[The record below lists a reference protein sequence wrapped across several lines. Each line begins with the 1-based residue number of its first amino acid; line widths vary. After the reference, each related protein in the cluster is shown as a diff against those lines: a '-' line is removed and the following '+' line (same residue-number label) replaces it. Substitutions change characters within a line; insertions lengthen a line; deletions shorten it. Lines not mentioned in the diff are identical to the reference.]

1 MTSKQFFKY
10 LVEPEQLN
18 DSSVV
23 EMEQLIKQF
32 PFFQTAH
39 LLYLKALNRI
49 NPKLVKEKLPKESL
63 FVSDRSVLHSLLRPA
78 AEAADDKKSASRP
91 AAAAATPSAPKPED
105 KKVESPK
112 PEDKKDEATKPEEK
126 KAPAVKVEVSSPAP
140 ADKQSVITT
149 KTTTTVVE
157 TQTEEKKSPVVEVK
171 EIKETKEVKAPR
183 EPKERPAVKVKVQES
198 EGESGDGKRALSN
211 EERKQNHDNL
221 VKDFFDLKD
230 KEKYETVA
238 TNIAEDGSIRSAA
251 AELAAKSQIDRGTV
265 INDRTAAAQQTTT
278 TTTVV
283 TTVVEKTT
291 KASEDT
297 NVEKPKPE
305 APKAA
310 EQPKDGNKDEIL
322 DKIAMLRKE
331 REEANK
337 KRILAEEEAKK
348 TKAAAEEEAKRVAEA
363 EAAAAKAKAKAE
375 AEAAAAKAKAEAEAA
390 AAKAKADAEAAEQAK
405 AKAEAEAA
413 KAKAEAEAAK
423 AKAAEDAAKAK
434 AEADAAKAKA
444 AEEAAKAK
452 AEAEAAKAKAE
463 AEAAKSV
470 TTTVTTTT
478 VTETVT
484 TTIEPA
490 EAAVVVEEVKPA
502 EPATPIEPA
511 QPAGEEKEMS
521 AADKLLARLNRYKQ
535 TEPEPAKTD
544 SPNLIDKFLQ
554 EDHHLDRNKEVTPGD
569 MGQDSVKQPELYS
582 EKLAKLYIQQ
592 GHYDKAIA
600 SYEKLNLKY
609 PEKSAYFAA
618 QIEEIKKLMNNKQ

>member
-78 AEAADDKKSASRP
+78 AGDDNVDKKPASKP
-91 AAAAATPSAPKPED
+91 VAEVASPVAP
-105 KKVESPK
+105 
-112 PEDKKDEATKPEEK
+112 KPEEK
-126 KAPAVKVEVSSPAP
+126 KDEAPKQEEKETPAVKVEVSAPTP
-140 ADKQSVITT
+140 ADKESVVTT
-149 KTTTTVVE
+149 KTTTTVIE
-157 TQTEEKKSPVVEVK
+157 TKTEKKAPLIEVK
-171 EIKETKEVKAPR
+171 EIKEAKEPKEPKEPRVPR
-183 EPKERPAVKVKVQES
+183 EPKERPAVKPKAQS
-198 EGESGDGKRALSN
+198 EDDGSKKALSN

-230 KEKYETVA
+230 QEKYETVA
-238 TNIAEDGSIRSAA
+238 TNVAEDGSIRSAA

-265 INDRTAAAQQTTT
+265 INDRTAAPQQTTT

-291 KASEDT
+291 TPAENPKVK
-297 NVEKPKPE
+297 VEQPE
-305 APKAA
+305 TEQPSA
-310 EQPKDGNKDEIL
+310 EQPKDKNKDEIL

-363 EAAAAKAKAKAE
+363 EAAAAKAKAE

-390 AAKAKADAEAAEQAK
+390 AAKAKA
-405 AKAEAEAA
+405 EAEAA
-413 KAKAEAEAAK
+413 AK
-423 AKAAEDAAKAK
+423 
-434 AEADAAKAKA
+434 
-444 AEEAAKAK
+444 AKAK

-463 AEAAKSV
+463 AEAAKSKAEAEAAAKAKAEEDAAKAKAEVDAAKVKAEAEAAKTV

-484 TTIEPA
+484 TTVEPA
-490 EAAVVVEEVKPA
+490 EPAKPVVEEAKPA
-502 EPATPIEPA
+502 EPAKLAEPEK
-511 QPAGEEKEMS
+511 PAEDAEAGMS
-521 AADKLLARLNRYKQ
+521 AADKLLARLNKYKK
-535 TEPEPAKTD
+535 TEPEVVKPAGT
-544 SPNLIDKFLQ
+544 NLIDKFLQ
-554 EDHHLDRNKEVTPGD
+554 EDHHLDRNKEVTTGD

-592 GHYDKAIA
+592 GHFDKAIA

>member
-63 FVSDRSVLHSLLRPA
+63 YVSDRSVLHNLLRAATDDAAENKSAAKPA
-78 AEAADDKKSASRP
+78 ATA
-91 AAAAATPSAPKPED
+91 PSAPKTE
-105 KKVESPK
+105 E
-112 PEDKKDEATKPEEK
+112 KKDETPKQEEK
-126 KAPAVKVEVSSPAP
+126 KAPSVKVEVSAP
-140 ADKQSVITT
+140 ASTDKASVITT
-149 KTTTTVVE
+149 KTTTTVIE
-157 TQTEEKKSPVVEVK
+157 TQTEKKTPVIEVK
-171 EIKETKEVKAPR
+171 EIKEPKESQETKEAKESKDRPTIKPKAQ
-183 EPKERPAVKVKVQES
+183 EGNDKKV
-198 EGESGDGKRALSN
+198 LSN
-211 EERKQNHDNL
+211 EERKQNHENL

-230 KEKYETVA
+230 KEQYETVA
-238 TNIAEDGSIRSAA
+238 TNVAADGSIKSAA

-265 INDRTAAAQQTTT
+265 INDRTAASKQTT

-283 TTVVEKTT
+283 TTVEEKTT
-291 KASEDT
+291 KASEET
-297 NVEKPKPE
+297 TKTEQPKPE
-305 APKAA
+305 APKPEATKSEVPKA

-331 REEANK
+331 REEANR
-337 KRILAEEEAKK
+337 KRIIAEEEAKK

-363 EAAAAKAKAKAE
+363 EAAAAKAKAE

-390 AAKAKADAEAAEQAK
+390 AAKAKAEAEAAAK
-405 AKAEAEAA
+405 AQAEAEAAAA

-423 AKAAEDAAKAK
+423 VKAAEDAANA
-434 AEADAAKAKA
+434 
-444 AEEAAKAK
+444 
-452 AEAEAAKAKAE
+452 
-463 AEAAKSV
+463 V

-484 TTIEPA
+484 TTIEPV
-490 EAAVVVEEVKPA
+490 ENAVVVEEVKA
-502 EPATPIEPA
+502 EEPAKPIEPA
-511 QPAGEEKEMS
+511 KPAEEATEMS
-521 AADKLLARLNRYKQ
+521 AADKLLARLNKYKQ
-535 TEPEPAKTD
+535 TEPAPAKTD

-554 EDHHLDRNKEVTPGD
+554 EDHHLDRNKEVTAGD

>member
-49 NPKLVKEKLPKESL
+49 NSKLVKEKLPKESL
-63 FVSDRSVLHSLLRPA
+63 YVSDRSVLHNLLRAATDDAAENKSAAKPA
-78 AEAADDKKSASRP
+78 ATA
-91 AAAAATPSAPKPED
+91 PSAPKTE
-105 KKVESPK
+105 E
-112 PEDKKDEATKPEEK
+112 KKDETPKQEEK
-126 KAPAVKVEVSSPAP
+126 KAPSVKVEVSAP
-140 ADKQSVITT
+140 ASTDKASVITT
-149 KTTTTVVE
+149 KTTTTVIE
-157 TQTEEKKSPVVEVK
+157 TQTEKKTPVIEVK
-171 EIKETKEVKAPR
+171 EIKEPKESQETKEAKESKDRPTIKPKAQ
-183 EPKERPAVKVKVQES
+183 EGNDKKV
-198 EGESGDGKRALSN
+198 LSN
-211 EERKQNHDNL
+211 EERKQNHENL

-230 KEKYETVA
+230 KEQYETVA
-238 TNIAEDGSIRSAA
+238 TNVAADGSIKSAA

-265 INDRTAAAQQTTT
+265 INDRTAASKQTT

-283 TTVVEKTT
+283 TTVEEKTT
-291 KASEDT
+291 KASEEPAKT
-297 NVEKPKPE
+297 EQPKPE
-305 APKAA
+305 APKPEAPKSEAPKA

-331 REEANK
+331 REEANR
-337 KRILAEEEAKK
+337 KRIIAEEEAKK

-363 EAAAAKAKAKAE
+363 EAAAAKAKAE

-390 AAKAKADAEAAEQAK
+390 AAKAKAEAEAAAK
-405 AKAEAEAA
+405 AQAEAEAAAA

-423 AKAAEDAAKAK
+423 AKATEDAAKA
-434 AEADAAKAKA
+434 
-444 AEEAAKAK
+444 
-452 AEAEAAKAKAE
+452 
-463 AEAAKSV
+463 V

-484 TTIEPA
+484 TTIEPV
-490 EAAVVVEEVKPA
+490 ENAVVVEEVKA
-502 EPATPIEPA
+502 EEPAKPIEPA
-511 QPAGEEKEMS
+511 KPAEEATEMS
-521 AADKLLARLNRYKQ
+521 AADKLLARLNKYKQ
-535 TEPEPAKTD
+535 TEPAPAKTD

-554 EDHHLDRNKEVTPGD
+554 EDHHLDRNKEVTAGD

>member
-39 LLYLKALNRI
+39 LLYLKALSRI

-78 AEAADDKKSASRP
+78 SSDNNADKKPVSRP
-91 AAAAATPSAPKPED
+91 AAAATAPSAPKPED
-105 KKVESPK
+105 KKVEEPK
-112 PEDKKDEATKPEEK
+112 KAEEPKKVEEPKKIEEPKKAEEPKQEEK
-126 KAPAVKVEVSSPAP
+126 KVTV
-140 ADKQSVITT
+140 
-149 KTTTTVVE
+149 TTTVTEVKTEKTAPIVE
-157 TQTEEKKSPVVEVK
+157 VKEVK
-171 EIKETKEVKAPR
+171 EIKETREPRIPR
-183 EPKERPAVKVKVQES
+183 ERPEKPVAKPKAETE
-198 EGESGDGKRALSN
+198 EGGTKKALSN

-230 KEKYETVA
+230 QEKYETVA
-238 TNIAEDGSIRSAA
+238 TNVAEDGSIQSAA

-265 INDRTAAAQQTTT
+265 INDRTATPQKTTT

-283 TTVVEKTT
+283 TTVIEKTT
-291 KASEDT
+291 KPAEPAASEPVK
-297 NVEKPKPE
+297 VEQPAPE
-305 APKAA
+305 PVKS

-331 REEANK
+331 REEARK
-337 KRILAEEEAKK
+337 KRMQAEEEAKK
-348 TKAAAEEEAKRVAEA
+348 TKAAAEEEAAKVKAEA
-363 EAAAAKAKAKAE
+363 EAAAAKAKEEAEAAAKAKAE
-375 AEAAAAKAKAEAEAA
+375 AEAAKVKAEEEAAKAKAEAEAAAAAKAKAEAEAA
-390 AAKAKADAEAAEQAK
+390 AAT

-413 KAKAEAEAAK
+413 KAI
-423 AKAAEDAAKAK
+423 
-434 AEADAAKAKA
+434 
-444 AEEAAKAK
+444 
-452 AEAEAAKAKAE
+452 
-463 AEAAKSV
+463 

-484 TTIEPA
+484 TT
-490 EAAVVVEEVKPA
+490 VEPA
-502 EPATPIEPA
+502 EPAKVVEEPKIVEEPKPVEPA
-511 QPAGEEKEMS
+511 KPADDEAGMS
-521 AADKLLARLNRYKQ
+521 AADKLLARLNKYKKS
-535 TEPEPAKTD
+535 EPEPVKAE
-544 SPNLIDKFLQ
+544 PNLIDKFLQ
-554 EDHHLDRNKEVTPGD
+554 EDHHLDRNKEVTQGD

-609 PEKSAYFAA
+609 PERSAYFLA
-618 QIEEIKKLMNNKQ
+618 QIEEVKNLMKNNQ

>member
-10 LVEPEQLN
+10 LAEPEQLN

-49 NPKLVKEKLPKESL
+49 NPKLVMEKLPKESL
-63 FVSDRSVLHSLLRPA
+63 FVSDRSVLHSLLRKP
-78 AEAADDKKSASRP
+78 AADDSADKTTAPKP
-91 AAAAATPSAPKPED
+91 AAAASAPSTP
-105 KKVESPK
+105 
-112 PEDKKDEATKPEEK
+112 KPEEK
-126 KAPAVKVEVSSPAP
+126 KDDAPKTAAGK
-140 ADKQSVITT
+140 DSVITT

-157 TQTEEKKSPVVEVK
+157 TKTEKVAPATEVK
-171 EIKETKEVKAPR
+171 ENKETKAPKEVKVVKAPEEVKVVKETKEVKDVKEPREPRVPR
-183 EPKERPAVKVKVQES
+183 EPKERPSAGAKEQTG
-198 EGESGDGKRALSN
+198 EGEGKRALSN

-238 TNIAEDGSIRSAA
+238 TNVAADGSIVSAA
-251 AELAAKSQIDRGTV
+251 ADLAAKSQIDRGTV
-265 INDRTAAAQQTTT
+265 INDRTAAAKQTTT

-291 KASEDT
+291 
-297 NVEKPKPE
+297 
-305 APKAA
+305 APA
-310 EQPKDGNKDEIL
+310 EQPKEEQPKVERPKAEQPADGSKDQIL

-331 REEANK
+331 REEANR

-348 TKAAAEEEAKRVAEA
+348 TKAAAEEEAKRIAEA
-363 EAAAAKAKAKAE
+363 EAKAKAE

-390 AAKAKADAEAAEQAK
+390 AK
-405 AKAEAEAA
+405 AKAEAEAAAAKAEEEAA

-423 AKAAEDAAKAK
+423 AKAAE
-434 AEADAAKAKA
+434 EAAKAKA
-444 AEEAAKAK
+444 AEEAKKAAEEAKT
-452 AEAEAAKAKAE
+452 
-463 AEAAKSV
+463 V

-484 TTIEPA
+484 TTVEPVEEAKPIEESKPEEPA
-490 EAAVVVEEVKPA
+490 KPA
-502 EPATPIEPA
+502 VDEE
-511 QPAGEEKEMS
+511 AGMS
-521 AADKLLARLNRYKQ
+521 AADKLLARLNKYKKAEQ
-535 TEPEPAKTD
+535 QVADKP
-544 SPNLIDKFLQ
+544 SGPNLIDKFLQ
-554 EDHHLDRNKEVTPGD
+554 EDHHLDRNKEVTEGD

-609 PEKSAYFAA
+609 PEKAAYFAA
-618 QIEEIKKLMNNKQ
+618 QILEIQKLKNNKQ

>member
-112 PEDKKDEATKPEEK
+112 PEEKKDVATKPEEK

-157 TQTEEKKSPVVEVK
+157 TQTEKKAPVVEVK
-171 EIKETKEVKAPR
+171 EVKETKETPEPKAPK
-183 EPKERPAVKVKVQES
+183 EPKERPAVKVKAQE
-198 EGESGDGKRALSN
+198 EDGGNGGEKKALTN
-211 EERKQNHDNL
+211 EERKQNHENL
-221 VKDFFDLKD
+221 VRDFFDLKD
-230 KEKYETVA
+230 KEQYETVA
-238 TNIAEDGSIRSAA
+238 TNIAEDGSIKSAA

-291 KASEDT
+291 KPAED
-297 NVEKPKPE
+297 NVKPEQPKEE
-305 APKAA
+305 APKA
-310 EQPKDGNKDEIL
+310 ERPKDGNKDEIL

-337 KRILAEEEAKK
+337 KRIIAEEEAKK

-363 EAAAAKAKAKAE
+363 EAAAAKAKAE

-390 AAKAKADAEAAEQAK
+390 AAKAKAEAEAAAK
-405 AKAEAEAA
+405 AQAEAEAAAA

-423 AKAAEDAAKAK
+423 A
-434 AEADAAKAKA
+434 
-444 AEEAAKAK
+444 
-452 AEAEAAKAKAE
+452 
-463 AEAAKSV
+463 V

-484 TTIEPA
+484 TTVEPVV
-490 EAAVVVEEVKPA
+490 EATVVEEVKPIESAKPA
-502 EPATPIEPA
+502 E
-511 QPAGEEKEMS
+511 EEKEMS
-521 AADKLLARLNRYKQ
+521 AADKLLARLNKYKK
-535 TEPEPAKTD
+535 TEPEAPKSD

-554 EDHHLDRNKEVTPGD
+554 EDHHLDRNQEVTAGD

>member
-63 FVSDRSVLHSLLRPA
+63 FVSDRSVLHSILRPVSD
-78 AEAADDKKSASRP
+78 ADDKKPAAKP
-91 AAAAATPSAPKPED
+91 AAAVASPSEPKPE
-105 KKVESPK
+105 E
-112 PEDKKDEATKPEEK
+112 KKDETPKPEEK
-126 KAPAVKVEVSSPAP
+126 KAPAVKVEVSAP
-140 ADKQSVITT
+140 ASADKGSVITT

-157 TQTEEKKSPVVEVK
+157 TQTEKKAPVIEVK
-171 EIKETKEVKAPR
+171 EIKEAKENKEPQPKEAK
-183 EPKERPAVKVKVQES
+183 EPKDRPATKPKAQE
-198 EGESGDGKRALSN
+198 GNDKKALSN
-211 EERKQNHDNL
+211 EERKQNHENL

-230 KEKYETVA
+230 KEQYETVA
-238 TNIAEDGSIRSAA
+238 TNVAEDGSIKSAA

-265 INDRTAAAQQTTT
+265 INDRNVSAQQTTT

-291 KASEDT
+291 NATEEAAKAEQ
-297 NVEKPKPE
+297 PKPE
-305 APKAA
+305 APKA
-310 EQPKDGNKDEIL
+310 EQSKDGNKDQIL

-331 REEANK
+331 REEANR

-348 TKAAAEEEAKRVAEA
+348 SKAAAEEEAKRVAEA
-363 EAAAAKAKAKAE
+363 EAAAAKAKAEAEAAAAKAKAEAEAIAAKAKAEAEAAAKAQAE

-390 AAKAKADAEAAEQAK
+390 KA
-405 AKAEAEAA
+405 
-413 KAKAEAEAAK
+413 
-423 AKAAEDAAKAK
+423 
-434 AEADAAKAKA
+434 
-444 AEEAAKAK
+444 
-452 AEAEAAKAKAE
+452 
-463 AEAAKSV
+463 V

-484 TTIEPA
+484 TTVEPVV
-490 EAAVVVEEVKPA
+490 EAAVVVEEVKKE
-502 EPATPIEPA
+502 EPAKPIEPA
-511 QPAGEEKEMS
+511 KPAEETTEMS
-521 AADKLLARLNRYKQ
+521 AADKLLARLNKYKQ
-535 TEPEPAKTD
+535 SEPEPAKTD

-554 EDHHLDRNKEVTPGD
+554 EDHHLDRNKEVPADD

>member
-63 FVSDRSVLHSLLRPA
+63 FVSDRSVLHSLLRPVA
-78 AEAADDKKSASRP
+78 GDDNVDKKPASKP
-91 AAAAATPSAPKPED
+91 AAAVSAPVAP
-105 KKVESPK
+105 
-112 PEDKKDEATKPEEK
+112 KPEEK
-126 KAPAVKVEVSSPAP
+126 KDEAPKQEEKKVETPKPEVSVSAP
-140 ADKQSVITT
+140 ADKESVITT
-149 KTTTTVVE
+149 KTTTTVIE
-157 TQTEEKKSPVVEVK
+157 TKTEKKAPVIETKPERKAPVIEVK
-171 EIKETKEVKAPR
+171 EIKEVK
-183 EPKERPAVKVKVQES
+183 EPKERPAAKPKVQS
-198 EGESGDGKRALSN
+198 SDDGGKKALSN

-230 KEKYETVA
+230 QEKYETVA
-238 TNIAEDGSIRSAA
+238 TNVAEDGSIKSAA

-265 INDRTAAAQQTTT
+265 INDRTAAPQQTTT

-291 KASEDT
+291 APAEQ
-297 NVEKPKPE
+297 
-305 APKAA
+305 PKAEQPKA
-310 EQPKDGNKDEIL
+310 EQPKDKNKDEIL

-331 REEANK
+331 REEANR
-337 KRILAEEEAKK
+337 KRMIAEEEARKSK
-348 TKAAAEEEAKRVAEA
+348 SAAEEEAKRVAEA
-363 EAAAAKAKAKAE
+363 EAAAAKAKAEAEAVAAKAKAE

-390 AAKAKADAEAAEQAK
+390 AK

-413 KAKAEAEAAK
+413 AAKAKAEADAAK
-423 AKAAEDAAKAK
+423 AKAEEDAAKAK

-444 AEEAAKAK
+444 EAEAAAKAKAEADAAKAKAEAEAAAKAK

-463 AEAAKSV
+463 AEAAKTV

-484 TTIEPA
+484 TTVEPVEQA
-490 EAAVVVEEVKPA
+490 KAVVVESK
-502 EPATPIEPA
+502 PIEPA
-511 QPAGEEKEMS
+511 QPAEEEKEMS
-521 AADKLLARLNRYKQ
+521 AADKLLARLNKYKKA
-535 TEPEPAKTD
+535 EPEAAKPSGT
-544 SPNLIDKFLQ
+544 NLIDKFLQ
-554 EDHHLDRNKEVTPGD
+554 EDHHLDRNKEVTTGD

-592 GHYDKAIA
+592 GHFDKAIA

>member
-10 LVEPEQLN
+10 LAEPEQLN

-23 EMEQLIKQF
+23 EMELLIKQF

-63 FVSDRSVLHSLLRPA
+63 FVSDRSVLHSLLRTP
-78 AEAADDKKSASRP
+78 AADDNANKKTEPKP
-91 AAAAATPSAPKPED
+91 AAAAASPSAPKPEE
-105 KKVESPK
+105 KKDDTPK
-112 PEDKKDEATKPEEK
+112 PT
-126 KAPAVKVEVSSPAP
+126 
-140 ADKQSVITT
+140 ADKESVITT
-149 KTTTTVVE
+149 KTTTSVTE
-157 TQTEEKKSPVVEVK
+157 TTTTEQKTPVTEVK
-171 EIKETKEVKAPR
+171 ENKETKAPEEVKAEKETKETKEVKETKEPREPRIPREPRAPR
-183 EPKERPAVKVKVQES
+183 EPRERPSAGAKQPE
-198 EGESGDGKRALSN
+198 EGEGKKALSN

-238 TNIAEDGSIRSAA
+238 TNVAEDGSIVSAA
-251 AELAAKSQIDRGTV
+251 ADLAAKSQIDRGTV
-265 INDRTAAAQQTTT
+265 INDRTAAAKQTTT

-291 KASEDT
+291 
-297 NVEKPKPE
+297 
-305 APKAA
+305 APA
-310 EQPKDGNKDEIL
+310 EQPKEEKPKVEQPKPEQPKAEQPKEEKPADGNKDQIL

-331 REEANK
+331 REEANR

-363 EAAAAKAKAKAE
+363 EAKAKAEAEAAAKAKAE
-375 AEAAAAKAKAEAEAA
+375 AEAAAAKAKAEAE
-390 AAKAKADAEAAEQAK
+390 EAARAK
-405 AKAEAEAA
+405 AKAE
-413 KAKAEAEAAK
+413 
-423 AKAAEDAAKAK
+423 
-434 AEADAAKAKA
+434 
-444 AEEAAKAK
+444 EEAAKAK
-452 AEAEAAKAKAE
+452 AEAEAAAAKAKAE
-463 AEAAKSV
+463 AEEAEEAAKTI

-484 TTIEPA
+484 TTVEPA
-490 EAAVVVEEVKPA
+490 EEAKPIEETKTIVETTTIEESEPEEPAKPA
-502 EPATPIEPA
+502 ADEE
-511 QPAGEEKEMS
+511 AGMS
-521 AADKLLARLNRYKQ
+521 AADKLLARLNKYKKAEQ
-535 TEPEPAKTD
+535 QQETDKPAGT
-544 SPNLIDKFLQ
+544 NLIDKFLQ
-554 EDHHLDRNKEVTPGD
+554 EDHHLDRNKEVTEGD
-569 MGQDSVKQPELYS
+569 MGQDSIKQPELYS

-618 QIEEIKKLMNNKQ
+618 QILEIKKLMNNK

>member
-39 LLYLKALNRI
+39 LLYLKALSRI

-78 AEAADDKKSASRP
+78 SSDDNADKKTVSRP
-91 AAAAATPSAPKPED
+91 AAAATAPSAPKPED
-105 KKVESPK
+105 KKVEEPK
-112 PEDKKDEATKPEEK
+112 KAEEPKKVEETKKTEEPKKSEEPKQEEK
-126 KAPAVKVEVSSPAP
+126 KVTV
-140 ADKQSVITT
+140 
-149 KTTTTVVE
+149 TTTVAEVK
-157 TQTEEKKSPVVEVK
+157 TEKTAPVVEVK
-171 EIKETKEVKAPR
+171 EVKEIKEPR
-183 EPKERPAVKVKVQES
+183 EPRIPRERPEKPVAKPKAETE
-198 EGESGDGKRALSN
+198 EGGTKKALSN

-230 KEKYETVA
+230 QEKYETVA
-238 TNIAEDGSIRSAA
+238 TNVAEDGSIQSAA

-265 INDRTAAAQQTTT
+265 INDRTATPQKTTT

-283 TTVVEKTT
+283 TTVIEKTT
-291 KASEDT
+291 KPAEPAASEPVK
-297 NVEKPKPE
+297 VEQPAPE
-305 APKAA
+305 PAKS

-331 REEANK
+331 REEARK
-337 KRILAEEEAKK
+337 KRMQAEEEAKK
-348 TKAAAEEEAKRVAEA
+348 TKAAAEEEA
-363 EAAAAKAKAKAE
+363 AKVKAE
-375 AEAAAAKAKAEAEAA
+375 AEAAAAKAKEEAEA
-390 AAKAKADAEAAEQAK
+390 
-405 AKAEAEAA
+405 AA

-423 AKAAEDAAKAK
+423 VK
-434 AEADAAKAKA
+434 AE
-444 AEEAAKAK
+444 EEAAKAI
-452 AEAEAAKAKAE
+452 
-463 AEAAKSV
+463 

-484 TTIEPA
+484 TT
-490 EAAVVVEEVKPA
+490 VEPA
-502 EPATPIEPA
+502 EPAKVVEEPKIVEEPKPVEPA
-511 QPAGEEKEMS
+511 KPADDEAGMS
-521 AADKLLARLNRYKQ
+521 AADKLLARLNKYKKS
-535 TEPEPAKTD
+535 EPEPVKAE
-544 SPNLIDKFLQ
+544 PNLIDKFLQ
-554 EDHHLDRNKEVTPGD
+554 EDHHLDRNKEVTQGD

-609 PEKSAYFAA
+609 PERSAYFLA
-618 QIEEIKKLMNNKQ
+618 QIEEVKNLMKNNQ

>member
-39 LLYLKALNRI
+39 LLYLKALSRI

-78 AEAADDKKSASRP
+78 SSDDNADKKTVSRP
-91 AAAAATPSAPKPED
+91 AAAATAPSAPKPED
-105 KKVESPK
+105 KKVEEPK
-112 PEDKKDEATKPEEK
+112 KAEEPKKSEEPKQEEK
-126 KAPAVKVEVSSPAP
+126 KVTV
-140 ADKQSVITT
+140 
-149 KTTTTVVE
+149 TTTV
-157 TQTEEKKSPVVEVK
+157 TEVKTEKTAPVVEVK
-171 EIKETKEVKAPR
+171 EVKEIKEPR
-183 EPKERPAVKVKVQES
+183 EPRIPRERPEKPVAKPKAEA
-198 EGESGDGKRALSN
+198 EAEDGGTKKALSN

-230 KEKYETVA
+230 QEKYETVA
-238 TNIAEDGSIRSAA
+238 TNVAEDGSIQSAA

-265 INDRTAAAQQTTT
+265 INDRTATPQKTTT

-283 TTVVEKTT
+283 TTVIEKTT
-291 KASEDT
+291 KPAEPAASEPVK
-297 NVEKPKPE
+297 VEQPAPE
-305 APKAA
+305 PAKS

-331 REEANK
+331 REEARK
-337 KRILAEEEAKK
+337 KRMQAEEEAKK
-348 TKAAAEEEAKRVAEA
+348 TKAAAEEEA
-363 EAAAAKAKAKAE
+363 AKVKAE

-390 AAKAKADAEAAEQAK
+390 AAKAKEEAEA
-405 AKAEAEAA
+405 AA

-423 AKAAEDAAKAK
+423 VK
-434 AEADAAKAKA
+434 AE
-444 AEEAAKAK
+444 EEAAKAK
-452 AEAEAAKAKAE
+452 AEAEAAKAI
-463 AEAAKSV
+463 

-484 TTIEPA
+484 TTVEPA
-490 EAAVVVEEVKPA
+490 EPAKVVEEPRVVEESKPA
-502 EPATPIEPA
+502 EPAKPA
-511 QPAGEEKEMS
+511 DEEAEMS
-521 AADKLLARLNRYKQ
+521 AADKLLARLNKYKKS
-535 TEPEPAKTD
+535 EPEPEKTE
-544 SPNLIDKFLQ
+544 PNLIDKFLQ
-554 EDHHLDRNKEVTPGD
+554 EDHHLDRNKEVTQGD

-609 PEKSAYFAA
+609 PERSAYFLA
-618 QIEEIKKLMNNKQ
+618 QIEEVKNLMKNNQ